1 MLHPELDPTR
11 LSSEFVRTG
20 RLQVRQ
26 VLQERAAQLL
36 FECLSTS
43 VPLSLAYRDGERSRM
58 VPRDAYAALDDEGR
72 RQLVLGAQ
80 RAAVG
85 RYGFAYE
92 SYMMVKAYL
101 DKLDPELILHPVLE
115 YLNSEEFLWFAR
127 TLTGLPQ
134 IRRVNAQATRYRAGH
149 FLRRH
154 DDFDAAEGRL
164 FAYVFN
170 LTPRWNTDWGGLMHF
185 VGRDGDVMDTY
196 FPHWN
201 SLSVFKVPHEHMV
214 SAVAP
219 FAEGDRLSITGW
231 FQS

>member
-1 MLHPELDPTR
+1 MLHPELDPSR
-11 LSSEFVRTG
+11 LTTEFVRTG

-26 VLQERAAQLL
+26 VLQDRAAELL
-36 FECLSTS
+36 FQCLSTS
-43 VPLSLAYRDGERSRM
+43 VPWSLAYRDGERSRM
-58 VPRDAYAALDDEGR
+58 IPRNEYAALDDEGR
-72 RQLVLGAQ
+72 RQRVLAAQ

-85 RYGFAYE
+85 CYGFAYE

-101 DKLDPELILHPVLE
+101 DKVDPDLILHRVLE

-149 FLRRH
+149 FLRMH
-154 DDFDAAEGRL
+154 DDFDADEGRL
-164 FAYVFN
+164 VAYVFN
-170 LTPRWNTDWGGLMHF
+170 LTPHWRPDWGGLLHF
-185 VGRDGDVMDTY
+185 VGPDGDVTDTY

-201 SLSVFKVPHEHMV
+201 SLSVFKVPHQHMV

-219 FAEGDRLSITGW
+219 YAEGDRLSITGW
-231 FQS
+231 FQT